1 MTFTGLLM
9 LASGFLLVTLAIVPQ
24 VTRLVRSQPP
34 GTKWLA
40 ALAKRTP
47 VYYGWVV
54 FAIASSTSYAA
65 RPVMSAAT
73 LSVFVVPMTTYFGW
87 SRGLFAGAF
96 SLGGL
101 CAVVVMPL
109 AGRLID
115 RYGSGAVIAAGSAVA
130 GCSAMALALVGQ
142 VWAFYLVYVP
152 GRVVFS
158 SVLELG
164 PSTVVSNWFIQ
175 HRPVSLALL
184 SISQGIG
191 LAVMPLAAQ
200 WMIGG
205 WSWQTAWVCLGA
217 YTLAIGVVPP
227 LLFMARRPEDLGLQ
241 VDPVRHDA
249 GSSRGSPSRTPSPAA
264 ADSIEASYTVR
275 QALRTRAFWAL
286 AIYAGASFMAQAG
299 VSLHLASHYINQG
312 LPGSSA
318 ALTVSAFAIAQIVTS
333 YLWSKLTSWL
343 PARILLAMAGFSLG
357 IGSLAVASTAS
368 LEAGLIA
375 SWFVGTGVSGAT
387 LLLRLTCANYY
398 GRQNL
403 GSITGLILSVQ
414 TAGQAMGPVVAGFIF
429 DFTQSYLA
437 SFTFFAVT
445 ATLSGF
451 LVLSATPPD
460 TDGGRDNP
468 EEAAMP

>member
-73 LSVFVVPMTTYFGW
+73 LSVFVVPMTTHFGW

-101 CAVVVMPL
+101 CAVAVMPL

-130 GCSAMALALVGQ
+130 GCSAIALALVGQ
-142 VWAFYLVYVP
+142 VWVFYLVYVP

-164 PSTVVSNWFIQ
+164 PSTAVSNWFIQ
-175 HRPVSLALL
+175 RRPASLALL

-191 LAVMPLAAQ
+191 LAIMPLAAQ
-200 WMIGG
+200 WIIGG
-205 WSWQTAWVCLGA
+205 WSWQTAWVCLGV
-217 YTLAIGVVPP
+217 YTVALGVVPP

-241 VDPVRHDA
+241 ADP
-249 GSSRGSPSRTPSPAA
+249 GSNDSEPQRSSPSRSRPQTVGNA
-264 ADSIEASYTVR
+264 IEASYTVR

-286 AIYAGASFMAQAG
+286 AIYAGACFMGQAG
-299 VSLHLASHYINQG
+299 VSVHLASHYMDQG
-312 LPGSSA
+312 LAGSAA
-318 ALTVSAFAIAQIVTS
+318 ALTVSSFAIAQIVTS

-414 TAGQAMGPVVAGFIF
+414 TAGQGMGPVVAGFIF
-429 DFTQSYLA
+429 DLTNSYWT
-437 SFTFFAVT
+437 SFLFFAVT
-445 ATLSGF
+445 ASLSGF
-451 LVLSATPPD
+451 LVLSATQPD
-460 TDGGRDNP
+460 TGGDRQNL
-468 EEAAMP
+468 EEASMP

>member
-73 LSVFVVPMTTYFGW
+73 LSVFVVPMTTHFGW

-101 CAVVVMPL
+101 CAVAVMPL

-142 VWAFYLVYVP
+142 VWVFYLVYVP

-175 HRPVSLALL
+175 RRPVSLALL

-191 LAVMPLAAQ
+191 LAIMPLAAQ

-205 WSWQTAWVCLGA
+205 WSWQTAWACLGA

-249 GSSRGSPSRTPSPAA
+249 ESSRGSASGTSSPSV
-264 ADSIEASYTVR
+264 ADSIETSYTVR

-286 AIYAGASFMAQAG
+286 AIYAGVGFMAQAG

-318 ALTVSAFAIAQIVTS
+318 ALTVSAFAIAQIATS
-333 YLWSKLTSWL
+333 YLWSKLTAWV
-343 PARILLAMAGFSLG
+343 PVRILLATAAFSLG
-357 IGSLAVASTAS
+357 IGSLAVASTSS
-368 LEAGLIA
+368 LEAGLISA
-375 SWFVGTGVSGAT
+375 GLVGNGVSGAT
-387 LLLRLTCANYY
+387 LLMRLTCADYY

-414 TAGQAMGPVVAGFIF
+414 AAGQAMGPIVAGFRPQRKVRLYPELP
-429 DFTQSYLA
+429 D
-437 SFTFFAVT
+437 VVH
-445 ATLSGF
+445 
-451 LVLSATPPD
+451 VLCGNGVVVRLPGPFRHTP
-460 TDGGRDNP
+460 GHQ
-468 EEAAMP
+468 

>member
-24 VTRLVRSQPP
+24 VTRLVRNQPP

-73 LSVFVVPMTTYFGW
+73 LSVFVVPMTTHFGW

-101 CAVVVMPL
+101 CAVAIMPL

-175 HRPVSLALL
+175 RRPASLALL

-191 LAVMPLAAQ
+191 LAIMPLAAQ

-249 GSSRGSPSRTPSPAA
+249 ESSRGSASGTSSPSV

-286 AIYAGASFMAQAG
+286 AIYAGVSFMAQAG

-333 YLWSKLTSWL
+333 YLWSKLTAWMSV
-343 PARILLAMAGFSLG
+343 RILLAAAGFSLG
-357 IGSLAVASTAS
+357 IGSLAVASTSS
-368 LEAGLIA
+368 LEAGLISA
-375 SWFVGTGVSGAT
+375 GLVGSGVSGAT

-414 TAGQAMGPVVAGFIF
+414 TVGQAMGPVVAGFIF

-437 SFTFFAVT
+437 SFTFFAVM
-445 ATLSGF
+445 ASLSGF

-460 TDGGRDNP
+460 TNSGRENP
-468 EEAAMP
+468 VAA

>member
-9 LASGFLLVTLAIVPQ
+9 LASGFLLMTLAIVPE
-24 VTRLVRSQPP
+24 VTRLVRNQPA

-47 VYYGWVV
+47 IYYGWVV

-73 LSVFVVPMTTYFGW
+73 LSVFVVPMTTHFGW

-101 CAVVVMPL
+101 CAVAVMPL

-142 VWAFYLVYVP
+142 VWVFYLVYVP

-175 HRPVSLALL
+175 RRPVSLALL

-191 LAVMPLAAQ
+191 LAIMPLAAQ

-205 WSWQTAWVCLGA
+205 WSWQTAWACLGA

-249 GSSRGSPSRTPSPAA
+249 ESSRGSASGTSSPSV
-264 ADSIEASYTVR
+264 ADSIETSYTVR

-286 AIYAGASFMAQAG
+286 AIYAGVGFMAQAG

-318 ALTVSAFAIAQIVTS
+318 ALTVSAFAIAQIATS
-333 YLWSKLTSWL
+333 YLWSKLTAWV
-343 PARILLAMAGFSLG
+343 PVRILLATAAFSLG
-357 IGSLAVASTAS
+357 IGSLAVASTSS
-368 LEAGLIA
+368 LEAGLISA
-375 SWFVGTGVSGAT
+375 GLVGNGVSGAT
-387 LLLRLTCANYY
+387 LLMRLTCADYY

-414 TAGQAMGPVVAGFIF
+414 TAGQAMGPIVAGFIF
-429 DFTQSYLA
+429 DFTQSYLI

-445 ATLSGF
+445 ASLSGF

-460 TDGGRDNP
+460 TNSGRENSVAP
-468 EEAAMP
+468 

>member
-1 MTFTGLLM
+1 MTFTGLVM
-9 LASGFLLVTLAIVPQ
+9 LASGFLLVTLAIVPE
-24 VTRLVRSQPP
+24 VTRMVRSQPP

-54 FAIASSTSYAA
+54 FAIASSTSYGA

-73 LSVFVVPMTTYFGW
+73 LSVFVVPMTTHFGW

-101 CAVVVMPL
+101 CAVAIMPW
-109 AGRLID
+109 AGRLVD
-115 RYGSGAVIAAGSAVA
+115 RYGSGAVIAAGSAIA
-130 GCSAMALALVGQ
+130 GCSAIALAFVGQ

-152 GRVVFS
+152 GRIVFS
-158 SVLELG
+158 SLLEIG
-164 PSTVVSNWFIQ
+164 PSTVVSNWFIRR
-175 HRPVSLALL
+175 RPISLALL

-191 LAVMPLAAQ
+191 LAIMPLVAQ
-200 WMIGG
+200 WIIGG
-205 WSWQTAWVCLGA
+205 WSWQTAWVCLGV
-217 YTLAIGVVPP
+217 YTVALGVVPP
-227 LLFMARRPEDLGLQ
+227 LLFMARRPEDLELQ
-241 VDPVRHDA
+241 ADP
-249 GSSRGSPSRTPSPAA
+249 GSNDSERQRSSPSRSGPQTVGTPV
-264 ADSIEASYTVR
+264 EASYTVR

-286 AIYAGASFMAQAG
+286 AIYAGANFMGQAG
-299 VSLHLASHYINQG
+299 VSVHLASHYMDQG
-312 LPGSSA
+312 LPGSEA
-318 ALTVSAFAIAQIVTS
+318 ALTISSFATAQIVTS
-333 YLWSKLTSWL
+333 YLWSRMTSWL

-368 LEAGLIA
+368 LEAGLMAAWLI
-375 SWFVGTGVSGAT
+375 GTGVSGAT

-429 DFTQSYLA
+429 DLTGSYWA
-437 SFTFFAVT
+437 SFLFFAII
-445 ATLSGF
+445 ASLSGI
-451 LVLSATPPD
+451 LALSATQPNIAGD
-460 TDGGRDNP
+460 QQDV
-468 EEAAMP
+468 